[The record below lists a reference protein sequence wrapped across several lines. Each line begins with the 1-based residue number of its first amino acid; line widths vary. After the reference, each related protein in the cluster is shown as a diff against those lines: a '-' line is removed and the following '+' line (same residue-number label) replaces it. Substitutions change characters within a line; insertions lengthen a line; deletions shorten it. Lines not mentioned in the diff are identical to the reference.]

1 MARDGGVRDIY
12 TQTDTDT
19 DKQMPLQTPPPPT
32 HTHMIYPQAGAVREQ
47 LTHNF
52 Y

>member
-19 DKQMPLQTPPPPT
+19 DKQMPLQTPPPP